1 MAEKVARLGIKRD
14 KDHFLYVKDSK
25 VWATPR
31 RKKGTKKPAKT
42 KKIIVASIAPHKM
55 SKDHLYFIDKKGDV
69 SRALRPNARRKKP
82 RKTR

>member
-31 RKKGTKKPAKT
+31 RKNGTKKPAKVKRT
-42 KKIIVASIAPHKM
+42 EIASFAPHKM
-55 SKDHLYFIDKKGDV
+55 SKDHIYFVDKTGDV
-69 SRALRPNARRKKP
+69 SRSLRPNLRRKTTKKP
-82 RKTR
+82 C

>member
-31 RKKGTKKPAKT
+31 RPRGSKKPAKS
-42 KKIIVASIAPHKM
+42 KKFAVASIAPHKM
-55 SKDHLYFIDKKGDV
+55 SKDHLYYIDKQGDV
-69 SRALRPNARRKKP
+69 SRALRASARRKKP
-82 RKTR
+82 KKAR